1 MFVLISR
8 TRQYIYGSIFAQEGL
23 QFAPKTLSAGFAL
36 KSMVGDSRRTH
47 RNPPGRVLRFAP
59 KTLSGGFALK

>member
-36 KSMVGDSRRTH
+36 KSMVG
-47 RNPPGRVLRFAP
+47 
-59 KTLSGGFALK
+59 